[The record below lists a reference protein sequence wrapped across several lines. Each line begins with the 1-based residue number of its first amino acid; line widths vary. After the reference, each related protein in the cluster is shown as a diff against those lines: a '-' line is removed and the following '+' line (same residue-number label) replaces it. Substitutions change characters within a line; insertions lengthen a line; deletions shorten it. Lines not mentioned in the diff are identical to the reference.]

1 MEVTAK
7 RSTRRSRAAP
17 DDPEEPV
24 PMATTALPPTDRP
37 HRAAKRY
44 IYAWG
49 DGTAEGNG
57 GMKDL
62 LGGKGS
68 GLAEMTL
75 AGLPTPPGF
84 TITTE
89 ACNDYFANGEQL
101 PDGLW
106 DDVQEAMRE
115 VERRSGK
122 GFGDPANPLLVSVRS
137 GAKFSMP
144 GMMDT
149 VLNLG
154 LNEQTLHGLIALTGN
169 ERFGWDAYRRF
180 IQMFGR
186 IVMDVK
192 AERFDHLLEERKARH
207 GAAAQDTD
215 LTVEDLQALVDEFQA
230 VVKEDTGRDFP
241 TDPNDQLDLA
251 IQAVFG
257 SWFGQRARDYRKYNK
272 IADDLGTAVNVVS
285 MVFGNMGDDS
295 GTGVAFTR
303 NTIDGRRELQGEF
316 LPNAQ
321 GEDVVAG
328 IRTPIEIAEMRDRWP
343 EVYADFVDIGQRL
356 EKHYRDVQDLEFT
369 IEKGRLYM
377 LQTRSAKRTAAAAV
391 RIAVDMVND
400 GTLSK
405 EEAVARIEPGHVE
418 QLLRA
423 TFDPNALKG
432 ATKIVN
438 GLNASPGAA
447 VGRAVFDADDAVEW
461 VNRGEKVILVRIE
474 TSPDDFHGMAV
485 SEGII
490 TARGGATSHAAVVA
504 RQIGKPCVAGS
515 SDLQV
520 DYASKGATCA
530 VTGISFQEGDWVSLD
545 GSTGAL
551 YQGALPTVEARF
563 EDQPELQQVLAW
575 ADGIRRMGVWT
586 NADKPEEAAQARSY
600 GAEGI
605 GLCRTEHMFRE
616 GDRLEIVRGAILVA
630 NRATR
635 AKAKTAAGETLS
647 AEEQAAVSTF
657 DAAMAKL
664 EVLQQGDFEGIF
676 RAMDGL
682 PVVVRLIDPPLHE
695 FLPNLEEQLVKVT
708 RAEDAG
714 GASEEDKELLT
725 AIRSMHEQNP
735 MLGLRGC
742 RLGLMIPDFVKIQTR
757 AILNAQI
764 AVKRSGGNPIA
775 KIMIPL
781 VGHVNE
787 LAATRAL
794 LEKEA
799 TAVREAA
806 GGVEVDYKFGTMIE
820 VPRGALTADEIA
832 READFFSFGTNDLT
846 QMTFGYSRDDAEGGF
861 LLKYVEDKI
870 LPVNPFQT
878 LDDAVAGLMKT
889 AVDKGR
895 STKPGLELGICGEH
909 GGDPESIAKCE
920 RIGLDYVSCS
930 PFRVPVA
937 RLAAAQAVLAGERDK

>member
-1 MEVTAK
+1 MVQ
-7 RSTRRSRAAP
+7 SP
-17 DDPEEPV
+17 
-24 PMATTALPPTDRP
+24 TTSERQ
-37 HRAAKRY
+37 HVAAKRY

-49 DGTAEGNG
+49 AGTAEGNG

-62 LGGKGS
+62 LGGKGA
-68 GLAEMTL
+68 GLAEMTI

-101 PDGLW
+101 PEGLW
-106 DDVQEAMRE
+106 QDVLDAMHE
-115 VERRSGK
+115 VEQRSGK
-122 GFGDPANPLLVSVRS
+122 GFGDASNPLLVSVRS

-154 LNEQTLHGLIALTGN
+154 LNEDTLKGLIDLSGN

-180 IQMFGR
+180 IGMFGR

-192 AERFDHLLEERKARH
+192 AERFDEPLEARKHAI
-207 GAAAQDTD
+207 GPDAKDTD
-215 LTVEDLQALVDEFQA
+215 LTVADLKGLVDEYKH
-230 VVKEDTGRDFP
+230 VVREDTGRDFP
-241 TDPNDQLDLA
+241 SDPYEQLDLA
-251 IQAVFG
+251 IKAVFA
-257 SWFGQRARDYRKYNK
+257 SWFGKRANDYRNSQK
-272 IADDLGTAVNVVS
+272 IAHDLGTAVNVVT
-285 MVFGNMGDDS
+285 MVFGNMGNDS

-303 NTIDGRRELQGEF
+303 NTFDGTKELYGEY
-316 LPNAQ
+316 LTNAQ

-328 IRTPIEIAEMRDRWP
+328 IRTPAKISQLQRDMP
-343 EVYADFVDIGQRL
+343 EAYDEFVRIGNQL
-356 EKHYRDVQDLEFT
+356 EAHYRDVQDLEFT

-377 LQTRSAKRTAAAAV
+377 LQTRIAKRTAAAAV
-391 RIAVDMVND
+391 KIAVQMVNE
-400 GTLSK
+400 GVITK
-405 EEAVARIEPGHVE
+405 REAVERIEPAQVD

-423 TFDPNALKG
+423 TFDQDALRG

-447 VGRAVFDADDAVEW
+447 VGRAVFDADTAVEW
-461 VNRGEKVILVRIE
+461 VANGEPVILVRIE

-485 SEGII
+485 SQGII

-515 SDLQV
+515 ADLLV
-520 DYASKGATCA
+520 DYAGKQAHCN
-530 VTGISFQEGDWVSLD
+530 VTGTEFKQGDWVSLD
-545 GSTGAL
+545 GSSGAL
-551 YQGALPTVEARF
+551 YLGALPTVEARF
-563 EDQPELQQVLAW
+563 EDQPELQQILGW
-575 ADGIRRMGVWT
+575 ADEIRRLGVWT
-586 NADKPEEAAQARSY
+586 NADKPEEAAQARAY
-600 GAEGI
+600 GAQGI

-616 GDRLEIVRGAILVA
+616 GDRLDIVRGAILVA
-630 NRATR
+630 NDATR
-635 AKAKTAAGETLS
+635 AKAKVAAGGELS
-647 AEEQAAVSTF
+647 EGERATVKTF

-664 EVLQQGDFEGIF
+664 EQLQQGDFEGIF

-708 RAEDAG
+708 QAEDRG
-714 GASEEDKELLT
+714 GASEEDKRLLAT
-725 AIRSMHEQNP
+725 IKSMHEQNP

-764 AVKRSGGNPIA
+764 AVRKAGGNPIA

-787 LAATRAL
+787 LAATRRI
-794 LEKEA
+794 LEAEA
-799 TAVREAA
+799 EAVRGAA
-806 GGVEVDYKFGTMIE
+806 GGIEVDYKFGTMIE

-832 READFFSFGTNDLT
+832 HHASFFSFGTNDLT

-870 LPVNPFQT
+870 LPYNPFQT
-878 LDDAVAGLMKT
+878 LDDAVAGLMKI

-895 STKPGLELGICGEH
+895 STRPDIELGICGEH
-909 GGDPESIAKCE
+909 GGDPESIFKCE
-920 RIGLDYVSCS
+920 KIGLDYVSCS

-937 RLAAAQAVLAGERDK
+937 RLAAAQAVLATAHDK